1 MKLGVETVWEDRK
14 RILGM
19 PISFTKYYLSSDRL
33 FMQKGLLNMQMEE
46 VLLYRISDIS
56 VRVSLFQRLFGVG
69 TIIIHSSDKSMPH
82 LELKNVKNPL
92 VVKEQIHKYVEEM
105 KVARGVRV
113 NEFLDDGPSGK
124 CAFENDKPPM
134 PPVQK

>member
-14 RILGM
+14 RVLGM

-56 VRVSLFQRLFGVG
+56 VRVSLWQRIFGVG

-82 LELKNVKNPL
+82 LELRNVKNPL
-92 VVKEQIHKYVEEM
+92 VVKENIHKYVEEM
-105 KVARGVRV
+105 KISRGVRV
-113 NEFLDDGPSGK
+113 NEFLDDGPNGM
-124 CAFENDKPPM
+124 CAFESPTPP
-134 PPVQK
+134 PQN

>member
-19 PISFTKYYLSSDRL
+19 PISFTKYYLSVDRL
-33 FMQKGLLNMQMEE
+33 FMQTGLFNMKMEE

-56 VRVSLFQRLFGVG
+56 VRVSLFQRIFNVG

-92 VVKEQIHKYVEEM
+92 VVKENIHNYVEEM
-105 KVARGVRV
+105 KISRGVRV
-113 NEFLDDGPSGK
+113 NEFLDDGPSGV
-124 CAFENDKPPM
+124 CAFENDQPNA
-134 PPVQK
+134 

>member
-1 MKLGVETVWEDRK
+1 MKLGVETIWEDRK

-19 PISFTKYYLSSDRL
+19 PISFTKYYLSTDRL
-33 FMQKGLLNMQMEE
+33 FMQKGLLNMRMEE

-56 VRVSLFQRLFGVG
+56 VCVSLFQRIFNVG

-92 VVKEQIHKYVEEM
+92 VVKEDIHKHVEEM
-105 KVARGVRV
+105 KIARGVRV
-113 NEFLDDGPSGK
+113 NEFLDDGPSGV
-124 CAFENDKPPM
+124 CAFENDLPNA
-134 PPVQK
+134 